1 MKKIISLLALLISSL
16 SMSAQTLPTDPQTKK
31 ITYQETVNMDSL
43 TKAQLYERC
52 KNWMTNYYKS
62 MKFDYDDKINK
73 ITMSGYFIVTLTYDF
88 KYKSEYNV
96 SYNIAFNLKEG
107 KYRYTITDFAVYKV
121 ATGPKTIQPAE
132 TAYAKM
138 TTANKKEFVT
148 QVTAEVNKLI
158 EDMKIAIKSGKMK
171 DQDDW

>member
-1 MKKIISLLALLISSL
+1 MKKIISIFLFLVSSL
-16 SMSAQTLPTDPQTKK
+16 NMSAQTLPTDPETKK

-43 TKAQLYERC
+43 SKVQLYERC

-62 MKFDYDDKINK
+62 TKFDMDDKISK
-73 ITMSGYFIVTLTYDF
+73 ITMSGYFLVTLTYDF
-88 KYKSEYNV
+88 KYKSENNV
-96 SYNIAFNLKEG
+96 SYSITFNLKEG
-107 KYRYTITDFAVYKV
+107 KYRYTITDFKVYKV
-121 ATGPKTIQPAE
+121 SAGPKTIQPAE

-148 QVTAEVNKLI
+148 QVTAEINKLI
-158 EDMKIAIKSGKMK
+158 EDMKVAIKSGKMK

>member
-1 MKKIISLLALLISSL
+1 MRRIISVFLLLAASL
-16 SMSAQTLPTDPQTKK
+16 GMSAQTLPTDPETKK

-43 TKAQLYERC
+43 SKAQLYERC

-62 MKFDYDDKINK
+62 TKFDLDDKVNK
-73 ITMSGYFIVTLTYDF
+73 ITTSGYFIVTLTYDF

-96 SYNIAFNLKEG
+96 SYTIAFNLKEG

-121 ATGPKTIQPAE
+121 ATGLKTIQPAE

-138 TTANKKEFVT
+138 TTANKKEFVM
-148 QVTAEVNKLI
+148 QVTAEINKLI
-158 EDMKIAIKSGKMK
+158 ADMKVAIKSGKMK